1 MAVALF
7 VARFQPMHKGHE
19 RAIKNLLKKYE
30 KVILVIAAAD
40 KSRTE
45 KNPFTV
51 EERKAMIE
59 MVFSKE
65 IEQGKIQ
72 IVPIEDKASDEEWA
86 NEIISKAQFDEVV
99 TASDWVA
106 KCFENKKVVKKMKL
120 YKGDVLNS
128 TNVRRLIKEGNPE
141 WKKLVN
147 KKIVNYIYEVA
158 LKNFFYSL
166 PS

>member
-30 KVILVIAAAD
+30 KVVIVIAAAD
-40 KSRTE
+40 KSRSE
-45 KNPFTV
+45 RNPFTV

-72 IVPIEDKASDEEWA
+72 VIPIEDKASDEEWA
-86 NEIISKAQFDEVV
+86 NEIISKVQFDEVV

-106 KCFENKKVVKKMKL
+106 KCFEGKKVVRRAKL

-128 TNVRRLIKEGNPE
+128 TNIRRMIKEGNRE

-147 KKIVNYIYEVA
+147 KKIANYIYEVA